1 MELGLSPEIEEA
13 QSKIRS
19 KVFKIE
25 NDIKDISEIIINF
38 RKKLNKKAD
47 LIMEVPDLDK
57 IYRSILYIT
66 QHTIKISNSLRT
78 FDIEIRKYEN
88 DLVLNNKSLLFN
100 SSKQTQ
106 KIEKSLEPILYNNLL
121 KNENKNEIKDTSNEK
136 KISQKIQFKSLLK
149 IALTSGRN
157 TFLNDNVKKV
167 DSITIVRQDDTED
180 EESEDYSDGKENNLS
195 QKHYDSSEYDT
206 NEDFDEYLKESNEND
221 GNDDEDNDI
230 IDDEF
235 DDEYD
240 KPALNGFNWAAA
252 GMKKPVDPE
261 GTWECPSCMVKN
273 KPDATQCIA
282 CETDKPGAKKSDD
295 LKTVPTFGSN
305 KLGISFGKP
314 SSSKP
319 TDSSTP
325 STSGFNWAAAGM
337 KKPVDPEG
345 TWECPSCMV
354 KNKPDATQCIACET
368 DKPGAK
374 KSDDL
379 KTVPTFGSNNLG
391 ISFGK
396 PTPTEE
402 IKSDE
407 TPKPFESN
415 SIGFSFGNSS
425 STENKNE
432 EKKKDFETSFGST
445 ESTKSNIGF
454 SFANSNYTEQKN
466 DTNEKIDNINQEKDQ
481 NNKNNDEDLDI
492 DTTTEK
498 IGSLGGNSFGFNS
511 SSKNETHNVFGI
523 STTKSTTTSVFGQ
536 TSDNNSSSFNSF
548 VSSNTTTSASPFN
561 NSNTFT
567 KNAASVFGNNN
578 TFSNNNTTNSVF
590 NNNSS
595 TSNSFGNSVV
605 TPSFGQ
611 SSFGQSSTFNKP
623 AFGQTTAFGQSTS
636 NSVFG
641 QTSSIGNSVMNSGF
655 SSFTNQNNQST
666 SEKPVFGSST
676 QIGFGNTSMLGMN
689 SAFGTPSAFG
699 SGSTFSSV
707 MNTSNLGSGKGF
719 SAFSKYLYK
728 LYIKLI
734 ILFK

>member
-305 KLGISFGKP
+305 K
-314 SSSKP
+314 
-319 TDSSTP
+319 
-325 STSGFNWAAAGM
+325 
-337 KKPVDPEG
+337 
-345 TWECPSCMV
+345 
-354 KNKPDATQCIACET
+354 
-368 DKPGAK
+368 
-374 KSDDL
+374 
-379 KTVPTFGSNNLG
+379 LG